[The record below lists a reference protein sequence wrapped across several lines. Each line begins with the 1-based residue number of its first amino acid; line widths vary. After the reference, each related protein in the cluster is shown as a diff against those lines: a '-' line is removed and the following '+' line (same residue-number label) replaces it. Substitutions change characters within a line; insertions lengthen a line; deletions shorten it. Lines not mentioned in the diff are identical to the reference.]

1 MSKIGPELPEAVW
14 RLEPKI
20 IDWEP
25 NTFATDI
32 DQRRGPLRQRL
43 GTMVDLSV
51 LRLLSTAESSWNT
64 PTSSL
69 RWPTAAAKTP
79 TCQATVVQ
87 STCSV
92 AGRSME
98 PGSVLWWVQVHPR
111 EIRWT
116 CSRLPSFRW
125 MLHWR
130 LCQTDWQIPRR
141 IGYGVGWHKQQQEN
155 KLGHY

>member
-1 MSKIGPELPEAVW
+1 MSKIGPELPKAVW
-14 RLEPKI
+14 AQDNRLRTQHLRDN
-20 IDWEP
+20 DWEP
-25 NTFATDI
+25 W
-32 DQRRGPLRQRL
+32 
-43 GTMVDLSV
+43 
-51 LRLLSTAESSWNT
+51 STYQCSDCYQSAESSWNT
-64 PTSSL
+64 PTSPL
-69 RWPTAAAKTP
+69 RWPTAAAKTQ

-111 EIRWT
+111 EIRWM

-125 MLHWR
+125 TLQWR
-130 LCQTDWQIPRR
+130 LCQTDWQIPWR
-141 IGYGVGWHKQQQEN
+141 IGHGVGWHKQQQEN